1 MGSAVDNDVVWK
13 LARWVGS
20 NSIDLSGESF
30 SSGCIWDYDPV
41 VDVVVIVGGE
51 RLVSK

>member
-1 MGSAVDNDVVWK
+1 MSETESRQNDIAPTVY
-13 LARWVGS
+13 
-20 NSIDLSGESF
+20 SIDLSGESF

-41 VDVVVIVGGE
+41 VDVVVIVDGE